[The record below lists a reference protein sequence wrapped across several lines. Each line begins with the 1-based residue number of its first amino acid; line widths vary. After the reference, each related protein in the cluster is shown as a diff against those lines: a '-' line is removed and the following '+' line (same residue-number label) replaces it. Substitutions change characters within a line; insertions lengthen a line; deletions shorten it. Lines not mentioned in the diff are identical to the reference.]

1 MITLASRSYS
11 AAGLDGRVPPMFNLI
26 VSNVPGPPID
36 LYLGGAR
43 VVGAYPMGPLLFGS
57 GINVTVLSKAA
68 TMDVGLMACREN
80 LPDPWPLVD
89 RFPEA
94 LDELVSAARARP
106 PG

>member
-1 MITLASRSYS
+1 
-11 AAGLDGRVPPMFNLI
+11 
-26 VSNVPGPPID
+26 
-36 LYLGGAR
+36 
-43 VVGAYPMGPLLFGS
+43 MGPLLFGS